1 MNDFKKNPIFYSVI
15 TLLAG
20 LFLAGIWFVYSLSSA
35 QAASAKKLTMEVNK
49 YRNLIAGYKFIP
61 EANPVSLTPVNV
73 ESARSDKN
81 ELINHQAKLRM
92 AISGPQEL
100 RILGKEKITN
110 TELVAL
116 MKQSVDEW
124 TKSANDQGIRLLTG
138 ENKCDFGFRRYIRN
152 AGSSPRG
159 KFAKIDQQRLIIDF
173 LYKLLADSRSEA
185 GGATRTP
192 LLLISIDREPI
203 EILEANPTGEVPR
216 FEADEFTPTRSFRQ
230 DKYVETLSFRIK
242 FVSQTSTLRTF
253 LNKLHDIGRPFAIT
267 TIEVNTPT
275 PEVVKS
281 LGGNVLIDSA
291 ASATPTAVP
300 AFFMDA
306 TLANSSPG
314 TTPAAPERK
323 VVMRQSPS
331 EFTIQLDYLFAPE
344 DKPATTGETK
354 K

>member
-1 MNDFKKNPIFYSVI
+1 MNDFKKNPIFYSVVI
-15 TLLAG
+15 LLAG
-20 LFLAGIWFVYSLSSA
+20 VFLAGLWFVYSLSSNHT
-35 QAASAKKLTMEVNK
+35 ASTKKLNLEANK
-49 YRNLIAGYKFIP
+49 YRNLIAGFKVIP
-61 EANPVSLTPVNV
+61 EAEPVSLTQENVNFA
-73 ESARSDKN
+73 SADSN
-81 ELINHQAKLRM
+81 ELINHQTKLRM
-92 AISGPQEL
+92 AISAPQEL

-124 TKSANDQGIRLLTG
+124 TKNANDQGIRLLSG

-159 KFAKIDQQRLIIDF
+159 KFPKIDQQRLIIDF
-173 LYKLLADSRSEA
+173 LYKLLADSRSSSS
-185 GGATRTP
+185 GSTRTP
-192 LLLISIDREPI
+192 LMLISIDREPI
-203 EILEANPTGEVPR
+203 EILDAGPTGEVPR

-230 DKYVETLSFRIK
+230 DKYVEALSFRIK

-253 LNKLHDIGRPFAIT
+253 LNKLHDTGRPFAIT
-267 TIEVNTPT
+267 SIEVNTAS
-275 PEVVKS
+275 PEMVKS
-281 LGGNVLIDSA
+281 LGGNVVIDSA

-306 TLANSSPG
+306 TLANSSTG
-314 TTPAAPERK
+314 SAPAAPERK
-323 VVMRQSPS
+323 VVMRQAPS

>member
-1 MNDFKKNPIFYSVI
+1 MNDFKKNPLFYSVI
-15 TLLAG
+15 VLLVVA
-20 LFLAGIWFVYSLSSA
+20 FISGICFIYTLSSA
-35 QAASAKKLTMEVNK
+35 QAASAKNLANEVNK
-49 YRNLIAGYKFIP
+49 YRNLIMGYKVAHEIT
-61 EANPVSLTPVNV
+61 PVSLTPANVNT
-73 ESARSDKN
+73 AKSDQN
-81 ELINHQAKLRM
+81 ELLNHQAKLRM

-159 KFAKIDQQRLIIDF
+159 KFSKIDQQRLIIDF
-173 LYKLLADSRSEA
+173 LYKLLADSRSNSSGVA
-185 GGATRTP
+185 RTP

-203 EILEANPTGEVPR
+203 EILEVGPTGEVPR
-216 FEADEFTPTRSFRQ
+216 FEPDEFTPSRSFRQ
-230 DKYVETLSFRIK
+230 DKHVETLSFRLK
-242 FVSQTSTLRTF
+242 FVSHTSTLRTF
-253 LNKLHDIGRPFAIT
+253 LNKLHDTGRPFAIT

-275 PEVVKS
+275 SEVAKS
-281 LGGNVLIDSA
+281 LGGNVVIDSA
-291 ASATPTAVP
+291 ASSTPMAVP
-300 AFFMDA
+300 AFFIDA
-306 TLANSSPG
+306 TLANSSVG
-314 TTPAAPERK
+314 SAPAAPERK
-323 VVMRQSPS
+323 VVMRQAPS

-344 DKPATTGETK
+344 DKPLTTGEMK

>member
-15 TLLAG
+15 ILLSG

-35 QAASAKKLTMEVNK
+35 QATSTKKLNLEANK
-49 YRNLIAGYKFIP
+49 YRNLIAGYKVSP
-61 EANPVSLTPVNV
+61 EVNSVSLTPVNV
-73 ESARSDKN
+73 ESARSDLN

-173 LYKLLADSRSEA
+173 LYKLLADSRSGA
-185 GGATRTP
+185 SGATRAP

-203 EILEANPTGEVPR
+203 EILDANPTAEVPR

-230 DKYVETLSFRIK
+230 DKYVETLSFRLK

-253 LNKLHDIGRPFAIT
+253 LNKLHDTGRPFAIT

-281 LGGNVLIDSA
+281 LGGNVVIDSA
-291 ASATPTAVP
+291 TSATPTAVP

-306 TLANSSPG
+306 TLANSSTG
-314 TTPAAPERK
+314 SAPAAPERK

-344 DKPATTGETK
+344 DKPATSGETK